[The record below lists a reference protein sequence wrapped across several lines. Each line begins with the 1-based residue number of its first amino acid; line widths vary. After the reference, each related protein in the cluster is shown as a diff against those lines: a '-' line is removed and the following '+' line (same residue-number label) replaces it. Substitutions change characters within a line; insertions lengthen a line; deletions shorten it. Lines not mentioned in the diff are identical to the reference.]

1 MKFFIIGGTGS
12 LGKKLIDRLIDMHEV
27 FVYSRD
33 ESKQWSIKNDLM
45 HRNTAPVTFF
55 VGDIRDKAR
64 LKDALR
70 QARPDVVISAAALK
84 QVDVCEINPDE
95 SVKTNL
101 IGTQNVIDAVND
113 YAHSMTTG
121 IGDIKK
127 ITLLFVST
135 DKACAPVNTY
145 GMSKALSERLVTSQA
160 KTGLKNVK
168 YVCVRYGNVLESRGS
183 IIPLFRYQAENSEY
197 LTVTN
202 PDMTRFLMTLD
213 QSVDL
218 IFKTVEFGASGETW
232 IPKLP
237 AMRIGDIADV
247 FAEHYEKEVRKIDER
262 PGEKMHEDLINESES
277 TRTRLTA
284 GGKYYAIS
292 PAFAVG
298 NEPRF
303 QYSSNDDVMSKA
315 ELRDLLKK
323 IEVLEAPME
332 RFSGQKIEEI
342 VSTAP
347 IAKRGKK

>member
-12 LGKKLIDRLIDMHEV
+12 LGKKLIDRLIGVHDI

-33 ESKQWSIKNDLM
+33 ESKQWSIKNDLL
-45 HRNTAPVTFF
+45 HRGTSPITFF
-55 VGDIRDKAR
+55 VGDIRDKNR

-70 QARPDVVISAAALK
+70 QAQPDVVISAAALK

-95 SVKTNL
+95 SIKTNL
-101 IGTQNVIDAVND
+101 AGTQNVIDAVNE
-113 YAHSMTTG
+113 YAQTMIYG
-121 IGDIKK
+121 GLVRKRC
-127 ITLLFVST
+127 TLLFVST

-160 KTGLKNVK
+160 RTGLAHVK

-218 IFKTVEFGASGETW
+218 IFQTIEFGVSGETW

-237 AMRIGDIADV
+237 AMRIGDIAEI
-247 FAEHYEKEVRKIDER
+247 FAEHYKKEVKKIEER

-277 TRTRLTA
+277 TRTRLTSD
-284 GGKYYAIS
+284 GKYFAIS
-292 PAFAVG
+292 PAFIVG

-303 QYSSNDDVMSKA
+303 QYCSSSEVMSKN
-315 ELRDLLKK
+315 ELKTLLEKLD
-323 IEVLEAPME
+323 IVYAPLEK
-332 RFSGQKIEEI
+332 FQGQKIEDI
-342 VSTAP
+342 VSIAP
-347 IAKRGKK
+347 LSKRKNK